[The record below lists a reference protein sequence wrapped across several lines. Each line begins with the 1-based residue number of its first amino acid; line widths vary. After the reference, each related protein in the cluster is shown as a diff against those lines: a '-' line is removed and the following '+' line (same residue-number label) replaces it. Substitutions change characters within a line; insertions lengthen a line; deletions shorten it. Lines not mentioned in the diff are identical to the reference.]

1 VFLDSDGNLVLNAPS
16 FYEDWKKR
24 VGLIK
29 W

>member
-16 FYEDWKKR
+16 FYEEWKKS
-24 VGLIK
+24 VGLLK